1 MHTILTLVLLV
12 LAVAVIVYLYHAL
25 PDMNGF
31 GTGKCTSEDY
41 EIAEK
46 IAARKN
52 N

>member
-31 GTGKCTSEDY
+31 GTGKCTSEEY

-46 IAARKN
+46 IAEKN
-52 N
+52 NI